1 MFETIAIAGAV
12 LIAVVVIFAATRAD
26 AFHVERTV
34 DIKAAPEKIFPLIN
48 DFHQWDAWTPYNK
61 DPAMQKTFSGNT
73 SGAGACYAWQGNKQ
87 VGKGSIEITVTTP
100 PTRVALDLH
109 MMEPFEAHNKVVFTL
124 SAAGDTTSVTWGMDG
139 RQSFLLKAM
148 GLFFSMDK
156 MVGKDFEVGL
166 RRLKA
171 AVEK

>member
-1 MFETIAIAGAV
+1 MFETIAITGAV

-26 AFHVERTV
+26 AFHVERIV
-34 DIKAAPEKIFPLIN
+34 DIKSAPENIFPLIN

-73 SGAGACYAWQGNKQ
+73 SGAGAIYAWQGNKQ
-87 VGKGSIEITVTTP
+87 VGKGSIEITATTP

-124 SAAGDTTSVTWGMDG
+124 NAAGDTTSVTWGMDG
-139 RQSFLLKAM
+139 RQNFLLKIM

-166 RRLKA
+166 LRLKA